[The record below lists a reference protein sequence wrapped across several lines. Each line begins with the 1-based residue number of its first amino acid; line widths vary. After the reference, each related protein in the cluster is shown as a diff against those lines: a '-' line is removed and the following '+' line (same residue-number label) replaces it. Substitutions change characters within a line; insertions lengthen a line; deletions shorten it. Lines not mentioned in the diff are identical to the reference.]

1 MKILA
6 IDIGGTTIKSDLY
19 DALGQSLGHFREEAT
34 AVSIE
39 DQTNGILDQVL
50 ALVDDYQASVGG
62 LDGVAISSAGVID
75 SQAGKVIYS
84 GYTIPAYQ
92 GTDFRLAIEEG
103 RGLPL
108 SILNDVNAAAYGEFW
123 QGDYDTEASL
133 ICLTIGTGVGGAVL
147 IDGKIHFGRQFSAGE
162 VGYLPVGSDRFQ
174 DIASTTALCRN
185 YAAMTGQ
192 DQVTGREV
200 FAAYQRG
207 DDKADQAIRQFTEAL
222 AQGLLPMVYLL
233 NPDAIILGG
242 GVMAQSAIL
251 LPRIEQA
258 LAERIESDF
267 FLPEKIVAAGLGNE
281 AGRLGAVY
289 HFLQEHPG
297 LSK

>member
-19 DALGQSLGHFREEAT
+19 DANGHSLGKFREEAT

-50 ALVDDYQASVGG
+50 ALVDTYQAVGG
-62 LDGVAISSAGVID
+62 SLDGVAISSAGVID
-75 SQAGKVIYS
+75 SQAGKVVYS

-92 GTDFRLAIEEG
+92 GTDFRQAIEAG

-123 QGDYDTEASL
+123 QGDYATDASL
-133 ICLTIGTGVGGAVL
+133 VCLTIGTGVGGAVL

-162 VGYLPVGSDRFQ
+162 VGYLPVGPDRFQ
-174 DIASTTALCRN
+174 DVASTTALCRN

-192 DQVTGREV
+192 DHVTGRDV

-207 DDKADQAIRQFTEAL
+207 DAQADQAIGQFTEAL

-242 GVMAQSAIL
+242 GVMAQADIL
-251 LPRIEQA
+251 LPKIKQA
-258 LAERIESDF
+258 LVERIESDF
-267 FLPEKIVAAGLGNE
+267 FLPERIVAASLGNE